1 MGSSQDVMRLYIT
14 REISGNFS
22 QTEGWSVAK
31 SHTLSGYNQVFFI
44 ERFKNGMKEL
54 VKLGVTFDRVVP
66 QGMIDFM
73 IKGSPEVSSVSGRQN
88 RFELIVPK
96 NTDISAVPAS
106 WKIHYM
112 NTFGYDGESL
122 IWNKKPVRKEKED
135 PAKKQAVPKPA

>member
-22 QTEGWSVAK
+22 QIDGWSVAK
-31 SHTLSGYNQVFFI
+31 SQTLSGYNQVFFI
-44 ERFKNGMKEL
+44 ERFNNGMKEL

-66 QGMIDFM
+66 QSLIDSM
-73 IKGSPEVSSVSGRQN
+73 TTGLPESSSFSQRQN
-88 RFELIVPK
+88 RFEVIVPK
-96 NTDISAVPAS
+96 NTDISAVPVS

-112 NTFGYDGESL
+112 NTFGYEGESL
-122 IWNKKPVRKEKED
+122 VWNKKPVRKDKED

>member
-1 MGSSQDVMRLYIT
+1 MRLYIT

-22 QTEGWSVAK
+22 QTEGWAVAK
-31 SHTLSGYNQVFFI
+31 SQTLSGYNQVFFI

-66 QGMIDFM
+66 QSLIEFM
-73 IKGSPEVSSVSGRQN
+73 TTGSPVVSSFSQRQN
-88 RFELIVPK
+88 RFEVIVPK

-112 NTFGYDGESL
+112 NTFGYEGESL
-122 IWNKKPVRKEKED
+122 IWNKKPVRKDKED

>member
-22 QTEGWSVAK
+22 QTDGWSVAK
-31 SHTLSGYNQVFFI
+31 SHTVSGYNQVFFI
-44 ERFKNGMKEL
+44 ERFRNGMKER

-66 QGMIDFM
+66 QSLIDLMTTGLPDEPRF
-73 IKGSPEVSSVSGRQN
+73 SERQK
-88 RFELIVPK
+88 RFEVIVPK

-112 NTFGYDGESL
+112 NTFGYEGESL
-122 IWNKKPVRKEKED
+122 IWNKKPVRKDKED
-135 PAKKQAVPKPA
+135 PARQQAVPKPA

>member
-22 QTEGWSVAK
+22 QADGWSVAK

-44 ERFKNGMKEL
+44 ERFYNGMKEL

-66 QGMIDFM
+66 QGLIDFM
-73 IKGSPEVSSVSGRQN
+73 TTGLPGASSFSQRQN
-88 RFELIVPK
+88 RFEMIVPK

-112 NTFGYDGESL
+112 NTFGYEGESL
-122 IWNKKPVRKEKED
+122 VWNKKPVRKEKEE
-135 PAKKQAVPKPA
+135 PAKKHAVPKPA

>member
-22 QTEGWSVAK
+22 QIDGWSVAK
-31 SHTLSGYNQVFFI
+31 SQTLSGYNQVFFI

-66 QGMIDFM
+66 QSLIEFM
-73 IKGSPEVSSVSGRQN
+73 TTGSPVVSSFSQRQN
-88 RFELIVPK
+88 RFEVIVPK

-112 NTFGYDGESL
+112 NTFGYEGESL
-122 IWNKKPVRKEKED
+122 VWNKKPVRKDKED
-135 PAKKQAVPKPA
+135 PAKKQAVPKPT

>member
-22 QTEGWSVAK
+22 QTDGWSVAK
-31 SHTLSGYNQVFFI
+31 SHTVSGYNQVFFI
-44 ERFKNGMKEL
+44 ERFYNGMKEL

-66 QGMIDFM
+66 QGLIDSM
-73 IKGSPEVSSVSGRQN
+73 TTGTPGSQRQN
-88 RFELIVPK
+88 RFEVIVPK

-112 NTFGYDGESL
+112 NTFGYEGESL
-122 IWNKKPVRKEKED
+122 VWNKKPVRKDKED